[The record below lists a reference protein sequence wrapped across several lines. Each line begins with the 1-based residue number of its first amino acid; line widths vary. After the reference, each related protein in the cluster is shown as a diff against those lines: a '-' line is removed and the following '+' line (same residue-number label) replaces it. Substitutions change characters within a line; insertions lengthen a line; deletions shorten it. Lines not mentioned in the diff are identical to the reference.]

1 MFLPY
6 GDEPNPER
14 FVPWMTWL
22 LIAVNCAVY
31 FLITVP
37 AAQAPL
43 VWTATGGDA
52 YLEYSMLKGLSSQQS
67 AYDLMVY
74 NHGFRMAEFRLDA
87 IASSLFLH
95 GGLMHLV
102 GNMLFLYIYA
112 DNIEHYFGH
121 MKFLAVYLF
130 GGAASCV
137 IYGLWAADPSV
148 PLIGASGAISAGLG
162 LYWILFPEHR
172 IKFFVVLFPF
182 YVGRLQISA
191 RWVLLF
197 YVVAENLLPKLAGVG
212 SGVAYG
218 AHLGGFAAGVCCAFL
233 LSKLERD
240 PVVMRR

>member
-52 YLEYSMLKGLSSQQS
+52 YQEYSMLKGLSSQQS

-87 IASSLFLH
+87 IAPSLFLH

-130 GGAASCV
+130 GGAAV
-137 IYGLWAADPSV
+137 RDLWAVGADPSV
-148 PLIGASGAISAGLG
+148 PLIGAPGAISAVWGCIG
-162 LYWILFPEHR
+162 SCFPSTASSSSWSCFRSTSGAFRSAHAG
-172 IKFFVVLFPF
+172 FVVLR
-182 YVGRLQISA
+182 GR
-191 RWVLLF
+191 
-197 YVVAENLLPKLAGVG
+197 
-212 SGVAYG
+212 
-218 AHLGGFAAGVCCAFL
+218 
-233 LSKLERD
+233 
-240 PVVMRR
+240 